1 LSTLDLSQALLELG
15 NLLLELHTAG
25 DLLPFPDFQH
35 EALRLVQ
42 AVLPFDSAL
51 WAVGTY
57 QPNGIPLIFS
67 VSLFNQPQEMLFS
80 YERVKDR
87 DRAFAKAMAEPGVTA
102 NIAAADIAWDAHSEP
117 MKVHVERYGMAHTLA
132 TLTRGP
138 ITELLSSLCLYRSD
152 PARPFSERERA
163 MQQALVPHLVALYD
177 RSRIQFLADQ
187 PKPGQEQKRRAAAIV
202 DGSGMLHSARPSFI
216 QLLLLEWPEWRGPT
230 LPRAMLELVH
240 TAGRTMP
247 FTRIVGQATPVNDLF
262 LVNLREIA
270 PCDRL
275 SEREWAVASAF
286 GEGMSHK
293 EVARRL
299 GIAPGTVRN
308 HLSTA
313 YAKLGVSN
321 KAELVRVLETALR
334 SA

>member
-1 LSTLDLSQALLELG
+1 MLTFDLSQALLELG
-15 NLLLELHTAG
+15 NLLLELHTVG
-25 DLLPFPDFQH
+25 DLLPFPDFQQ

-67 VSLFNQPQEMLFS
+67 VSLFNQPQEMLGS

-87 DRAFAKAMAEPGVTA
+87 DRAFAKTMAEPGITA
-102 NIAAADIAWDAHSEP
+102 NVAAADIAWDAHSEP
-117 MKVHVERYGMAHTLA
+117 MKAHVERYGMAHTLA

-138 ITELLSSLCLYRSD
+138 VTELVSSICLYRAD

-163 MQQALVPHLVALYD
+163 TQQALVPHLVSLYD
-177 RSRIQFLADQ
+177 RSRLQFLADLQ
-187 PKPGQEQKRRAAAIV
+187 KPGLEQKRRAAAIV
-202 DGSGMLHSARPSFI
+202 DGQGMLHSASPSFI

-230 LPRAMLELVH
+230 LPQGLLELVH
-240 TAGRTMP
+240 TDGKTTP
-247 FTRIVGQATPVNDLF
+247 FTRIVGQATSVNDLF

-286 GEGMSHK
+286 GQGMSHK

-308 HLSTA
+308 HL
-313 YAKLGVSN
+313 
-321 KAELVRVLETALR
+321 
-334 SA
+334 